1 MVEKIK
7 IYKVIH
13 CTVFFLNSI
22 GFKFATMSVCAETYL
37 HFLSLNRSGYG
48 ANQKWL
54 CYHCK
59 NETWSCA
66 KELVLI
72 LSIPTW
78 RSLTQHLLPSIQ
90 TPSLITYT
98 FIECTQS
105 DCIIFV
111 YSTKVHRYYAL
122 SWNIPMDLLIGAVQ
136 SCLSWRIQQVSDSM
150 SFVERTHTL
159 QVELLCVSKGR
170 VTFQYI

>member
-7 IYKVIH
+7 MYKVIH

-111 YSTKVHRYYAL
+111 FHEGPSILCFVVEHPHGSSHWCCSKLPQLKNPAGSNRKMTQSRNHQ
-122 SWNIPMDLLIGAVQ
+122 NIVARQ
-136 SCLSWRIQQVSDSM
+136 R
-150 SFVERTHTL
+150 H
-159 QVELLCVSKGR
+159 
-170 VTFQYI
+170 QY